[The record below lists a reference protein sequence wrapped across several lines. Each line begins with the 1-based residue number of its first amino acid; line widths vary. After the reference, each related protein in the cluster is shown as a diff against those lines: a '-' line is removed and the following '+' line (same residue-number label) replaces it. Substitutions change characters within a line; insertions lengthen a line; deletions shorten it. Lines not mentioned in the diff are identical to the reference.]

1 MAKKR
6 ITKSPFKGVNNPNQ
20 FNLRKSF
27 MIFTEGET
35 EEGYFKTF
43 KVRCKTIKGGNAL
56 KLVEEAIVQKEN
68 VKSYHDQ
75 YWVVIDKDD
84 STELDFLKALDL
96 AQKHQLRVAYSCE
109 AFEIWW
115 LFHYIHI
122 QAPIQRKDYEK
133 KIKQYLQEYSSREKG
148 KVQGRHMRLL
158 LNPLL
163 SNGIENAK
171 QAHKNFKNP
180 NIAFHQSVTTVYE
193 LVELLIE
200 NSSFIDD

>member
-6 ITKSPFKGVNNPNQ
+6 ISKSPLKGVNNPKQCNP
-20 FNLRKSF
+20 RKSF

-68 VKSYHDQ
+68 VKRYHDQ
-75 YWVVIDKDD
+75 YWVVMDKDD
-84 STELDFLKALDL
+84 SSEADFLKALEL
-96 AQKHQLRVAYSCE
+96 AQKNQLKVAYSCE

-115 LFHYIHI
+115 LFHYIQI
-122 QAPIQRKDYEK
+122 QVPIQRKDYEK
-133 KIKQYLQEYSSREKG
+133 KIKQHLKEYSSREKG
-148 KVQGRHMRLL
+148 LVQGQHMRLI

-163 SNGIENAK
+163 NIGVEHAK
-171 QAHKNFKNP
+171 QAHQKFKHP
-180 NIAFHQSVTTVYE
+180 SIAFHQSVTTVYE

-200 NSSFIDD
+200 NSTF